1 MIADRYTNSSK
12 SFTPNDL
19 TNLLGMMNFQ
29 EKLKKQV
36 GGGQYGGA
44 HLYEHIFDNLSNKL
58 AGYKIKIN
66 HNDEAEIRKYIKDL
80 ADNEKKIVDSLDTIK
95 KFTYGKDI
103 IDYKGNEVS
112 VDDMYNEIIK
122 SRKDSAEKEDNL
134 MGFITKLNKWI
145 KEHFNE

>member
-29 EKLKKQV
+29 EKLKNQV
-36 GGGQYGGA
+36 GGGQYGGS
-44 HLYEHIFDNLSNKL
+44 HLYEHIFENLQNKL

-66 HNDEAEIRKYIKDL
+66 HNDEAEINKYIHDL

-95 KFTYGKDI
+95 KFTYSKNIG
-103 IDYKGNEVS
+103 DYKGNEVS

-122 SRKDSAEKEDNL
+122 TRKDSADKEDKL
-134 MGFITKLNKWI
+134 MGFITKLNRWI